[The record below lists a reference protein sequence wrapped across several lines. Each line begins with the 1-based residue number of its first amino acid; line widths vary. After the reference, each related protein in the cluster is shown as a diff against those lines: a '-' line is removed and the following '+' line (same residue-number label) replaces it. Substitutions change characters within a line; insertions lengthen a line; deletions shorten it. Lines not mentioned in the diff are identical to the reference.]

1 MLILFINKFYPSP
14 EKNIHRNSFFS
25 FLESFKHYLKMV
37 QNELKQ
43 ERQKSYHANMKNLV
57 FKTFFL
63 TFVFIVAHSLM
74 IEDCRSQWVQQYT
87 GTTANLYCIKFINKN
102 TGWSCGEGMLLKT
115 TNSGA
120 NWNIVALPVNKPLQR
135 VFPLDSNV
143 VYVVGMFET
152 IIKTTNGGINWQ
164 VIRDGVVPQ
173 NSYLCCHFINKN
185 TGWIS
190 GGGEQKILKTTNG
203 GVSFDSIVTNTYGF
217 IEDIYFRDSL
227 TGLYCDNNGAVRKT
241 TNGGYNWFSINIPV
255 GAYYYFFRNFSFINN
270 QTGWIVNDVRKVYKT
285 TDFGSNWDSIS
296 NIPNGSYGIHNIFFS
311 SVNTGWAVGEGYL
324 IFKSTNSGY
333 NWFSQPGN
341 GGHSIFFAN
350 DSVGWEVANLGKI
363 FHTTNSGGLVW
374 ISSISESVEYFS
386 LNQNYPNPF
395 NASTNISYDIP
406 KDVFVTIKI
415 YEISGREIKTLV
427 NEYIRA
433 GRYIIG
439 FNASGLSSGIYFC
452 KIIAGNYIETKRMVL
467 IK

>member
-1 MLILFINKFYPSP
+1 M
-14 EKNIHRNSFFS
+14 
-25 FLESFKHYLKMV
+25 
-37 QNELKQ
+37 QNEIKQ
-43 ERQKSYHANMKNLV
+43 ERQKSYHANMKNII

-63 TFVFIVAHSLM
+63 MFVFAAANSLM

-87 GTTANLYCIKFINKN
+87 GTTANLYCIKFINRY

-173 NSYLCCHFINKN
+173 NSYFCCFFINKN

-203 GVSFDSIVTNTYGF
+203 GVSFDSIVTNTYGY

-227 TGLYCDNNGAVRKT
+227 TGLYCDDNGAVRKT

-255 GAYYYFFRNFSFINN
+255 GTYYYFFRNFSFINS
-270 QTGWIVNDVRKVYKT
+270 QKGWLSTSSRKVFKT

-341 GGHSIFFAN
+341 GGHSIFFVN

-363 FHTTNSGGLVW
+363 FHTTNSGGLVR
-374 ISSISESVEYFS
+374 ISSISESAEYFS

-395 NASTNISYDIP
+395 NASTNISFDITKPGIYKLEIYDL
-406 KDVFVTIKI
+406 T
-415 YEISGREIKTLV
+415 GRRIETLV
-427 NEYIRA
+427 NKYYSQGKYE
-433 GRYIIG
+433 IIYKA
-439 FNASGLSSGIYFC
+439 NNLSSGIYFY
-452 KIIAGNYIETKRMVL
+452 KLSNRESSL
-467 IK
+467 IKKLSLIK